1 MPELGTHDVDTEGEA
16 RKDREGEA
24 RKEALAAKANDR
36 VKRGAN
42 WADWCLI
49 ADGLAVGRV
58 KAMRRAKTNQPL
70 GGAYGRAFAQWM
82 AERPWARNI
91 NKATRNHLLWV
102 AAHRSEIEAW
112 RETLTQRDRG
122 RMNHPTSLRRRWDA
136 SHKPTTVREALV
148 RELRAQI
155 ARLELRAEIARLKHM
170 IEHCDGSLFNLRRG
184 LSRRYR
190 RREAG
195 RCRSTGSRA
204 CEPKRPRRQS
214 HRPSRWET
222 EYRLQQVRSNRGYR
236 SKHVG
241 CLQAERCRSRVMRL
255 WS

>member
-1 MPELGTHDVDTEGEA
+1 MEKYHLWLTSYPKSGMLLFMPQLGMHELETK
-16 RKDREGEA
+16 REA
-24 RKEALAAKANDR
+24 RKEALAAEASGR
-36 VKRGAN
+36 IRRMRRAS

-49 ADGLAVGRV
+49 ADGFAVGRV
-58 KAMRRAKTNQPL
+58 EAMRRAKTNQPL

-136 SHKPTTVREALV
+136 SHKPTGVREALV

-155 ARLELRAEIARLKHM
+155 PRLEQRAEIARLRDM
-170 IEHCDGSLFNLRRG
+170 IEHCDGSLFNLRRD
-184 LSRRYR
+184 
-190 RREAG
+190 
-195 RCRSTGSRA
+195 
-204 CEPKRPRRQS
+204 
-214 HRPSRWET
+214 
-222 EYRLQQVRSNRGYR
+222 
-236 SKHVG
+236 
-241 CLQAERCRSRVMRL
+241 
-255 WS
+255 